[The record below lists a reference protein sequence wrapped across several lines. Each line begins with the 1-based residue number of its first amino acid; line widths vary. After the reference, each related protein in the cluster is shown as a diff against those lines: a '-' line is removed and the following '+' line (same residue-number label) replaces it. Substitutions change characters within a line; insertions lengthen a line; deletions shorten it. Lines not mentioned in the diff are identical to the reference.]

1 MGLKFETLTN
11 IFLISVMIGDSIGAK
26 PAAPTIDINTNN
38 EVPALNIPPSEILP
52 SSSFYSNP
60 TVAPVPTPSV
70 YYRAGQ
76 EDRHVEPI
84 PQSTLKLQSDIQKLV
99 NESTGSQSIY
109 IHEIGTGVETGVY
122 INQNDKL
129 LAASTMKLPLVIA
142 AMKVFQENDIDF
154 NNYSDP
160 YTGLPIKT
168 VLREILVNH
177 NNVYSVN
184 LNKLIVKLGCDA
196 NTILKEMGAPDIDVK
211 NNLISAKSAA
221 IILEGLTNNT
231 LGLDED
237 ENDFIYNLLTEDS
250 LVNDRL
256 FKWSFRNKLNEIGS
270 FDNIVGS
277 LFEVSIP
284 VDGVGVVTSVSNDM
298 GILTTKD
305 GAQFVIVINQNY
317 GPKYDVTKE
326 NEFISQVSKLLIE
339 FISGN

>member
-1 MGLKFETLTN
+1 MGLKVEALTN
-11 IFLISVMIGDSIGAK
+11 IILISAMIGDSIGAK

-52 SSSFYSNP
+52 YSSFYSNP
-60 TVAPVPTPSV
+60 TVAPAPTPSV
-70 YYRAGQ
+70 YFRAGQ

-84 PQSTLKLQSDIQKLV
+84 PQSTLKLQNDIQKLV

-109 IHEIGTGVETGVY
+109 IHEIGTGVENGVY
-122 INQNDKL
+122 INENDKL

-154 NNYSDP
+154 NNYTDP
-160 YTGLPIKT
+160 STGLPIKT
-168 VLREILVNH
+168 VLKEILVNH
-177 NNVYSVN
+177 NNVYSIN
-184 LNKLIVKLGCDA
+184 LNKLIEELGCDA

-221 IILEGLTNNT
+221 IILEGLANKT

-237 ENDFIYNLLTEDS
+237 ENSFIYNLLTEDS
-250 LVNDRL
+250 LINNRL
-256 FKWSFRNKLNEIGS
+256 FKWSFGNRLDKIGR
-270 FDNIVGS
+270 FDNVVGS
-277 LFEVSIP
+277 LYQVSIS
-284 VDGVGVVTSVSNDM
+284 VEEVGTVTSVSNDM

-305 GAQFVIVINQNY
+305 GAQFIIVINQNY
-317 GPKYDVTKE
+317 GATYDVTKE
-326 NEFISQVSKLLIE
+326 NAFIPKVSELLIE